1 MWLINLFKNQSKSNK
16 MKKFLIV
23 GLGNFGQ
30 DYVGTRHNIGFEV
43 LDKLIDK
50 HDKKFEVSRHALKS
64 SFKYK
69 GKIFICIKPTTL
81 MNLSGKA
88 VKYWI
93 QKEKIDIENILIVTD
108 DLNIPFCQ
116 LRLRARG
123 SSGGH
128 NGLKNIEDNLNTSNY
143 SRLRFGIGDKKMK
156 SQVDFVLGK
165 WLEIEKISLR
175 DKISL
180 SCRIVLSFGTD
191 GLQNTMNN
199 FNNKV

>member
-1 MWLINLFKNQSKSNK
+1 MWLINLFTNPSKPNK
-16 MKKFLIV
+16 MKKILIV
-23 GLGNFGQ
+23 GLGNFGE

-43 LDKLIDK
+43 LDKLIDER
-50 HDKKFEVSRHALKS
+50 DKRFEISRHALKS

-69 GKIFICIKPTTL
+69 GRIFICIKPSTF

-93 QKEKIDIENILIVTD
+93 QKEKIDIENILIITD

-116 LRLRARG
+116 LRLRAKG

-128 NGLKNIEDNLNTSNY
+128 NGLKNIEDYLNTSNY
-143 SRLRFGIGDKKMK
+143 PRLRFGIGDKKIK

-165 WLEIEKISLR
+165 WLEIEKLSLK

-180 SCRIVLSFGTD
+180 SCRIILSFGTD

-199 FNNKV
+199 FNTKT